1 MGDFVADAIREDAGT
16 DIALVNSGSIRGSRV
31 YPAGPITRRM
41 LVEIHPF
48 GNVICKVAVPGRV
61 VLESL
66 NNGVSRLPSSA
77 GQFPQVSGLT
87 MVVDRKQPAGDR
99 VRDVSVNGAPIDPNK
114 TYTVAIPD
122 FVIKGGDGYTMF
134 ANQRVLVGPEA
145 GNLVVE
151 ALAKYVA
158 ARREIAPQID
168 GRITFR

>member
-1 MGDFVADAIREDAGT
+1 MGDFVADAIHADAGT

-31 YPAGPITRRM
+31 NPPGPITRRM

-48 GNVICKVAVPGRV
+48 AC
-61 VLESL
+61 E
-66 NNGVSRLPSSA
+66 
-77 GQFPQVSGLT
+77 
-87 MVVDRKQPAGDR
+87 
-99 VRDVSVNGAPIDPNK
+99 
-114 TYTVAIPD
+114 
-122 FVIKGGDGYTMF
+122 
-134 ANQRVLVGPEA
+134 QRVLVGPEA